1 MGKLT
6 ALKVEKAKYPG
17 GLNANGEPRSSPV
30 RLGDGAGLYLVIKPS
45 GAKSWTLIV
54 QHNRRRREIG
64 LGGYPADLD
73 LGEAREKA
81 AVLRKLARRGENPVA
96 ERDRSKLSTPTF
108 SEAVD
113 KAHKA
118 LGSGWT
124 VKTAEQFKSS
134 LDAHTKSL
142 ANRLVDEIETEHV
155 IAALAPIWTDK
166 PQIARKVRHRILQV
180 LAFAKS
186 HGWRNAPPPTAK
198 ELTAGLAKQPRSKGF
213 AAVPYAEVPAVV
225 AGEIDKVDTAARLAL
240 VFTILTAARSGEVR
254 IARWEQI
261 DREARLWTRPAE
273 IMKAGLAHT
282 VTLSDAALVILDRA
296 KALSDSEGLIFPGYR
311 GNVLSDPALSKM
323 LRNAGRS
330 ETVHGFRS
338 SFRDWAAEQMPTI
351 PPMVAE
357 MALAHSVGNLT
368 EKAYLRSD
376 LRDMRRTLTDA
387 WGRFVAPMLS
397 APTDN
402 VVSIDAA
409 KKSA

>member
-17 GLNANGEPRSSPV
+17 GLNPQGLPRTSPV

-54 QHNRRRREIG
+54 QHNGRRREIG

-81 AVLRKLARRGENPVA
+81 AVLRKAARQGRNPKA
-96 ERDRSKLSTPTF
+96 ERDKAKLVTPTF
-108 SEAVD
+108 AEAVE

-118 LGSGWT
+118 LGSGWAD
-124 VKTAEQFKSS
+124 KTAEQFKSS
-134 LDAHTKSL
+134 LDTHTKQL
-142 ANRLVDEIETEHV
+142 ATRLVDEIETEHV
-155 IAALAPIWTDK
+155 IATLAPIWTEK

-180 LAFAKS
+180 LSFAKS
-186 HGWRNAPPPTAK
+186 HGWRTAPAPTAD
-198 ELTAGLAKQPRSKGF
+198 ELRRGLAKQPRSKGF
-213 AAVPYAEVPAVV
+213 AAVPYAEIPELFAS
-225 AGEIDKVDTAARLAL
+225 ELDKDNSSARLAL
-240 VFTILTAARSGEVR
+240 LFTILTAARSGEVR
-254 IARWEQI
+254 KARWEQI
-261 DREARLWTRPAE
+261 DRDERLWTRPAE
-273 IMKAGLAHT
+273 IMKAGIPHV
-282 VTLSDAALVILDRA
+282 VTLNDAALTILDRA
-296 KALSDSEGLIFPGYR
+296 KTLSDGAGLVFPGYR
-311 GNVLSDPALSKM
+311 GDVLSDPALSKM
-323 LRNAGRS
+323 LRSAGRT

-338 SFRDWAAEQMPTI
+338 SFRDWAAEKMPTV

-357 MALAHSVGNLT
+357 MALAHSVGTLT

-376 LRDMRRTLTDA
+376 LRDLRMALMDA
-387 WGRFVAPMLS
+387 WSSFVAPMLS
-397 APTDN
+397 EPAKN